1 VGMSSLN
8 DKVIL
13 TYALSDDEVEILN
26 KEFEAKVDCS
36 CIVIKEAMGNSKI
49 KDILSGESK
58 EDDEFTMPLEKTIIF
73 SNFPPQQL
81 QASVK
86 KVRAILESRPIL
98 ATVTPISINWRFH
111 KLLEHLVEEREQF
124 KNSTNRK

>member
-1 VGMSSLN
+1 M
-8 DKVIL
+8 
-13 TYALSDDEVEILN
+13 
-26 KEFEAKVDCS
+26 
-36 CIVIKEAMGNSKI
+36 IKEAMGNSKI

-58 EDDEFTMPLEKTIIF
+58 EDNEFTMPLEKTIIF
-73 SNFPPQQL
+73 NNFPPQQL

-86 KVRAILESRPIL
+86 KVRATLESRPIL

>member
-1 VGMSSLN
+1 MSSLN

-26 KEFEAKVDCS
+26 KEFEGKVDCS

-73 SNFPPQQL
+73 NNFPPQQL

-111 KLLEHLVEEREQF
+111 KLLEHLVEEREQI

>member
-1 VGMSSLN
+1 MSSLN

-26 KEFEAKVDCS
+26 KEFEGKVDCS

-73 SNFPPQQL
+73 NNFPPQQI

>member
-1 VGMSSLN
+1 MSSLN

-26 KEFEAKVDCS
+26 KEFEGKVDCS

-73 SNFPPQQL
+73 NNFPPQQL

>member
-26 KEFEAKVDCS
+26 KEFEGKVDCS

-73 SNFPPQQL
+73 NNFPPQQL

>member
-1 VGMSSLN
+1 MSSLN

-26 KEFEAKVDCS
+26 KEFEGKVDCS

-73 SNFPPQQL
+73 NNFPPQQL

-111 KLLEHLVEEREQF
+111 KLLEHLLEEREQF

>member
-1 VGMSSLN
+1 MSSLN

-26 KEFEAKVDCS
+26 KEFEGKVDCS

>member
-26 KEFEAKVDCS
+26 KEFEGKVDCS

>member
-1 VGMSSLN
+1 MSSLN

-26 KEFEAKVDCS
+26 KEFEGKVDCN
-36 CIVIKEAMGNSKI
+36 CIVIKEAMGDSKI
-49 KDILSGESK
+49 KDILNGESK

-73 SNFPPQQL
+73 NNFPPQQL

>member
-1 VGMSSLN
+1 MSSLN

-26 KEFEAKVDCS
+26 KEFEGKVDCS

-73 SNFPPQQL
+73 NNFPPQQL

-111 KLLEHLVEEREQF
+111 KLLENLVEEREQF
-124 KNSTNRK
+124 KNSKNRK

>member
-1 VGMSSLN
+1 MSSLN

-26 KEFEAKVDCS
+26 KEFEGKVDCS

-58 EDDEFTMPLEKTIIF
+58 EDNEFTMPLEKTIIF
-73 SNFPPQQL
+73 NNFPPQQL